1 MSITSFKREKTVGK
15 SDSFYS
21 PGFFLSTQSINC
33 SLPPSP
39 THHMLTHS
47 FTHIR
52 TQHARSQR
60 SFSGTLTWT
69 AQWAWRIHEV
79 NWLTLSVLP
88 FQVTH
93 KKKNTIKLWTPR
105 GQELG
110 CIHTDLEQVP
120 YNPVDLLA
128 EINIH
133 AFWVLLPMIS
143 GVPENEGKFCSTT
156 PNTYQFTLVLHYF
169 SQLPLLF
176 GFTNHLSKSLNS

>member
-1 MSITSFKREKTVGK
+1 MHAVKGL
-15 SDSFYS
+15 S
-21 PGFFLSTQSINC
+21 PALWLEQHSGPGGFMRSTGSHSVC
-33 SLPPSP
+33 SPSRWP
-39 THHMLTHS
+39 
-47 FTHIR
+47 I
-52 TQHARSQR
+52 
-60 SFSGTLTWT
+60 
-69 AQWAWRIHEV
+69 
-79 NWLTLSVLP
+79 
-88 FQVTH
+88 
-93 KKKNTIKLWTPR
+93 KKNTIKLWTPR

-176 GFTNHLSKSLNS
+176 GFTNHLSKSLNSKQSTLMPILSLRCSNQLHDIEKAKVLFTFQDEEATA